1 MDEVIQQH
9 KKEYGRRPDVVVSAP
24 GRFHLMGEHTWFFRD
39 KTLSMGI
46 NLPVYVAVSLRKDL
60 ELNMNFVQMGEKNHA
75 GMAQLKIKKED
86 RWAASIKAV
95 ILAFCDSGFECRGMD
110 VTVWTQVLPSAGFGI
125 TSAVKVAL
133 AWAVRKAFSF
143 DCGDTALLKV
153 LEKANRKFLG
163 LNNLKADN
171 FTAVYSREKTLVLTD
186 YGNGTCQNVPFD
198 FEGKTIVLTDA
209 EVPRITTWNEESLFQ
224 PENVLLLG
232 ELKEIKSNVF
242 GGWQYE
248 ENRSEIAEVFS
259 VVSEDTKRRLSCVMQ
274 EHKNVLD
281 AVNAL
286 SKGDFSMFARSVNK
300 SHEIMRDLY
309 DVSCPEIDWLL
320 KRIQDIAPSHD
331 YIRSPESCGRIT
343 GKGFGRCTYSILRAE
358 DLDKYREKL
367 SEYER
372 IFGFSPKLYEV
383 RPAEGVKV
391 L

>member
-1 MDEVIQQH
+1 MDEVIKSH
-9 KKEYGRRPDVVVSAP
+9 KKEYGCKPDVVVSAP

-46 NLPVYVAVSLRKDL
+46 NLPVYVALSLRKDS
-60 ELNMNFVQMGEKNHA
+60 ELNMQFVQMGEKSRA
-75 GMAQLKIKKED
+75 GMVQLKIKKED
-86 RWAASIKAV
+86 RWTASLKAV
-95 ILAFCDSGFECRGMD
+95 LLAFADSGYECSGMD
-110 VTVWTQVLPSAGFGI
+110 VTIWSEVLPSAGFGI
-125 TSAVKVAL
+125 TSAIKVAFT
-133 AWAVRKAFSF
+133 WAVGEVFSF
-143 DCGDTALLKV
+143 KCSDSVLLKII
-153 LEKANRKFLG
+153 EKANRKYLS

-171 FTAVYSREKTLVLTD
+171 FTAVYSKEDSLLLTD
-186 YGNGTCQNVPFD
+186 YSTGSCENIPFSL
-198 FEGKTIVLTDA
+198 EGKTVVLTDA
-209 EVPRITTWNEESLFQ
+209 EVPRIVTWNEESLFQ

-232 ELKEIKSNVF
+232 ELKELRSNVY

-259 VVSEDTKRRLSCVMQ
+259 VVNEDTKRRLTCVMQ

-286 SKGDFSMFARSVNK
+286 MKNDFSTFARSVNK
-300 SHEIMRDLY
+300 SHEVMRDLY
-309 DVSCPEIDWLL
+309 DISCPEIDWLL
-320 KRIQDIAPSHD
+320 KRLQDIAPSHD

-343 GKGFGRCTYSILRAE
+343 GKGFGRCTYSILRNE

-367 SEYER
+367 AEYER

-383 RPAEGVKV
+383 KPARGVQI